1 MTYMFKLARR
11 TARLRSVGRQA
22 APLPVRGRGTESP
35 TYLVLLTSLLLSA
48 ACGPDVGGP
57 TSPDTDPEMTA
68 LETPTTPAGATS
80 VSISPGQSI
89 QAKVNAYPGGTQFLI
104 KSGTHIR
111 QTVKPKSGNVFIGE
125 AGAVLDGQ
133 NATAF
138 AFDGTSRPYPSNVR
152 IKGLTIQNYKSPA
165 LMGAIQAGRP
175 LDQPGDPDQVTGWVI
190 DNCEIRNNAAA
201 GVRVGH
207 KTKVINNNIHHNLQL
222 GISGN
227 GDSVLIE
234 NNELAYNNYT
244 KMYKM
249 DWAAGGAKLVKT
261 RWLIARGN
269 HVHHNWGFGLWTDV
283 KNSNVLYEGNLS
295 EDNASAG
302 IMHEISYSAIIRN
315 NTVRRNGFAR
325 DWVVGA
331 GILVSA
337 SSDVQVYG
345 NTVSGNKQGI
355 VAIQQ
360 DRVVNGVDFT
370 KNLKNLYVHNN
381 TVTITSDMGRSG
393 IASGTGD
400 IAVWTNRNNRFQS
413 NVYYLTQA
421 GSRPF
426 VWKDGPATVAGWK
439 SYQQDTNGTFH
450 Q

>member
-1 MTYMFKLARR
+1 MTYTFKLARR
-11 TARLRSVGRQA
+11 NASLCSQLWPSRDLGSAVLRSSG
-22 APLPVRGRGTESP
+22 
-35 TYLVLLTSLLLSA
+35 SLLLLLAGVAASA
-48 ACGPDVGGP
+48 CNSDSSTGPAAPATVESAQESP
-57 TSPDTDPEMTA
+57 ELSTSSTQVTI
-68 LETPTTPAGATS
+68 L
-80 VSISPGQSI
+80 PGQSI
-89 QAKVNAYPGGTQFLI
+89 QAKVNAYAAGTQFLI
-104 KSGTHIR
+104 KSGTYYN
-111 QTVKPKSGNVFIGE
+111 QTVKPKSGNVFVGE
-125 AGAVLDGQ
+125 AGTILDGR
-133 NATAF
+133 NSTAY
-138 AFDGTSRPYPSNVR
+138 AFDGSAKPYPSNVR
-152 IKGLTIQNYKSPA
+152 IKGVIIQNYKSPQ
-165 LMGAIQAGRP
+165 LMGAIQAGKP
-175 LDQPGDPDQVTGWVI
+175 IDNPGDPDQAIGWVI
-190 DNCEIRNNAAA
+190 ENCEIRNNAAA

-207 KTKVINNNIHHNLQL
+207 KTKVLNNYIHHNLQL

-244 KMYKM
+244 KQYKM

-261 RWLIARGN
+261 RWLVARGN

-283 KNSNVLYEGNLS
+283 KNSHVLYENNLS

-302 IMHEISYSAIIRN
+302 IMHEISYDAVIRN

-360 DRVVNGVDFT
+360 NRIVNGVDYT
-370 KNLKNLYVHNN
+370 KNLKNLYVHDN
-381 TVTITSDMGRSG
+381 TVTITTDVGRSG

-400 IAVWTNRNNRFQS
+400 VGVWTSRNNHFQH
-413 NVYYLTQA
+413 NTYYL
-421 GSRPF
+421 GSASAKPF
-426 VWKDGPATVAGWK
+426 IWKDGPASVPAWK
-439 SYQQDTNGTFH
+439 GYAQDTNGTFY